1 MDSTTDRHRRRLLIA
16 AIAGGLVLI
25 LLVGL
30 GVYGLLRGPAQ
41 PAGPADRTPGTPAA
55 PAPSSARP
63 PEAPQPIPLSTDAE
77 GFARTVA
84 EALFAWDTTTGYGP
98 ADYAQPLVD
107 VGDPS
112 GDETPGLASDIRS
125 YLPTPE
131 AWAQLRTYQTRQWL
145 SIEAAFVPDAWEVAV
160 AQAAPGQ
167 LPPGAIA
174 YTIEGTRH
182 RDGTWGTEPVEASR
196 PVSFT
201 VFLACSP
208 PAPQFR
214 IGPCH
219 LLRLSQ
225 LDNPLR

>member
-1 MDSTTDRHRRRLLIA
+1 MDPTTDRRRRRLLIA
-16 AIAGGLVLI
+16 AIAGGLVLV
-25 LLVGL
+25 LLVGI
-30 GVYGLLRGPAQ
+30 GVYGLLRGPT
-41 PAGPADRTPGTPAA
+41 GPARPGDRTQDNPASTAPPSALPSAA
-55 PAPSSARP
+55 PR
-63 PEAPQPIPLSTDAE
+63 PIPPTTDAE
-77 GFARTVA
+77 EFARTVA
-84 EALFAWDTTTGYGP
+84 EALFAWDTATGYGP

-107 VGDPS
+107 VGDPT
-112 GDETPGLASDIRS
+112 GEETPGLASDIRS

-145 SIEAAFVPDAWEVAV
+145 TIEEAFVPDAWEVAV

-201 VFLACSP
+201 VFLACPP
-208 PAPQFR
+208 PAPQF
-214 IGPCH
+214 GTGLCH